1 MTHVCLTSFVSPNA
15 SFIGF
20 INEYTGKE
28 IQEPNNKEKKVKILS
43 AEVREINAWVLFL
56 QQGIINLWE
65 SH

>member
-1 MTHVCLTSFVSPNA
+1 MFAWHHLFPQMHPLW
-15 SFIGF
+15 GF

-28 IQEPNNKEKKVKILS
+28 IQEPNKKEKKVKILS

-56 QQGIINLWE
+56 QQGIINLRE